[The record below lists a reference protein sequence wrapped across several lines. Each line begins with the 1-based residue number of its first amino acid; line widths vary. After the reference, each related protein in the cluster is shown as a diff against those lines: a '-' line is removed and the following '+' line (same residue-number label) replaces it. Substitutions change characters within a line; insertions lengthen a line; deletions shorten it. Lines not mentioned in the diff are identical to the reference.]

1 MLSFPPPEAGPKQVR
16 AYVVQLLTTRHDV
29 DLDFAQSTA
38 DLWKLGRGVDFRSAA
53 KTNSA
58 LSFMNVFGDSVGP
71 FLHRTAREEFIADY
85 RGSFTGTATSWAL
98 NATLVLG
105 LLLVIR
111 TISQPSSEKK
121 TKAFFEACLIAG
133 MSAFIVGVI
142 DFCHI
147 ITGVA
152 LAWGFWGF
160 CGIMVG
166 GSSLIILSIRA
177 ADREVQEAIKKK
189 SEK

>member
-1 MLSFPPPEAGPKQVR
+1 
-16 AYVVQLLTTRHDV
+16 VVQLLTTRHDV

-53 KTNSA
+53 ATNLAS
-58 LSFMNVFGDSVGP
+58 SFVNVFGDSVGP
-71 FLHRTAREEFIADY
+71 FLHRTAREEYIADY

-98 NATLVLG
+98 NTTLVLG
-105 LLLVIR
+105 LLLVGR

-121 TKAFFEACLIAG
+121 TRAFFEACLVAG
-133 MSAFIVGVI
+133 MFVFIIGVI

-147 ITGVA
+147 GSGVA
-152 LAWGFWGF
+152 LAW
-160 CGIMVG
+160 
-166 GSSLIILSIRA
+166 
-177 ADREVQEAIKKK
+177 AIKKI